1 MDNAGTS
8 VNSDV
13 VVVNG
18 CTLGKEGKATSLATC
33 GKLLSVSYLESCL
46 SLISYTRIA
55 DGPLQYLARSPIR
68 SCSALTASSS
78 DSPKE
83 LLTFPSGEWFPLSG
97 D

>member
-1 MDNAGTS
+1 MD
-8 VNSDV
+8 VL
-13 VVVNG
+13 
-18 CTLGKEGKATSLATC
+18 LGKEGKETSLATC
-33 GKLLSVSYLESCL
+33 GKLLSVYYLGSWL
-46 SLISYTRIA
+46 SRISYTRVA

-68 SCSALTASSS
+68 LRSALTASSS

>member
-1 MDNAGTS
+1 MDNAGPS

-18 CTLGKEGKATSLATC
+18 CTLDKEGKETSLATC
-33 GKLLSVSYLESCL
+33 GKLLSVHYLGSCL
-46 SLISYTRIA
+46 SRISYAMVA
-55 DGPLQYLARSPIR
+55 DGPLQYRARSPIGAR
-68 SCSALTASSS
+68 SALTASSS